1 MVRALALAS
10 LWLATSGLAEDT
22 VKPLKKAHAHNDYY
36 HKRPLLD
43 ALAHGFC
50 SVEAD
55 IFLADGGKLLVA
67 HGKSELKPDRT
78 LQKLYLDP
86 LRERVKKNG
95 GRVYP
100 NGPPFTLLID
110 IKTSGEPTYRALSK
124 ALAEY
129 ADILTEVRDGKA
141 IERAV
146 VAIISGNRA
155 RSVIAADNPRFA
167 AIDGRLSDLD
177 SKLDKHLLPLISD
190 RWTSH
195 FRWRGEGEIPAAE
208 KAKLNEIVK
217 KVHAAGR
224 RVRFWATPEKKSVWK
239 ELEKAGVD
247 LINTDDLSG
256 LRKFLDQ

>member
-1 MVRALALAS
+1 M
-10 LWLATSGLAEDT
+10 
-22 VKPLKKAHAHNDYY
+22 
-36 HKRPLLD
+36 
-43 ALAHGFC
+43 
-50 SVEAD
+50 
-55 IFLADGGKLLVA
+55 
-67 HGKSELKPDRT
+67 
-78 LQKLYLDP
+78 
-86 LRERVKKNG
+86 
-95 GRVYP
+95 
-100 NGPPFTLLID
+100 
-110 IKTSGEPTYRALSK
+110 
-124 ALAEY
+124 
-129 ADILTEVRDGKA
+129 
-141 IERAV
+141 